1 MNTLRLENINL
12 HAPYRVLQD
21 PERRNNFYFVSDSGA
36 RFDIDFTVNESII
49 PSGAY
54 EFGIT
59 NRRHERS
66 PLDPKLRLTI
76 FAIIEEF
83 FEVNGHDTMLY
94 LADTGDRKQ
103 AFRNRLFVRWFNI
116 YERRHLFIIR
126 TAEGKMD
133 GMMNFI
139 AIISRKDNPNL
150 PKVIE
155 EFDSQDNYL
164 FQKLGVAESEYLLFP
179 DNQVS
184 RQRYFLCF
192 ATFSSNIV
200 VFGKMLVELIYE
212 CRTYTSTLF
221 IN

>member
-12 HAPYRVLQD
+12 HAPYQVMQD
-21 PERRNNFYFVSDSGA
+21 PERDNNFYFVSDSGA
-36 RFDIDFTVNESII
+36 RFDIDFIVNDSII

-76 FAIIEEF
+76 FAIVEEF

-103 AFRNRLFVRWFNI
+103 AFCNRLFVRWFNI
-116 YERRHLFIIR
+116 YEHRDQYFIK

-133 GMMNFI
+133 GQMNFL
-139 AIISRKDNPNL
+139 AIISRKDNPML
-150 PKVIE
+150 AMVIE
-155 EFDSQDNYL
+155 EFNETISFL
-164 FQKLGVAESEYLLFP
+164 FDP
-179 DNQVS
+179 PVS
-184 RQRYFLCF
+184 HI
-192 ATFSSNIV
+192 AN
-200 VFGKMLVELIYE
+200 E
-212 CRTYTSTLF
+212 
-221 IN
+221 